1 MVGIYEKFRKL
12 FCNRSSHYTFR
23 PYQLRLKNG
32 EDNGSNFRKLS
43 INQINKDFMEPL
55 TLNPV
60 TDPVVTPLMPKKPF
74 PWATIIITTIA
85 ILSLTAA
92 IYLFIQNRTLTRQL
106 ATPLS
111 PSPTSSAD
119 PTA

>member
-1 MVGIYEKFRKL
+1 
-12 FCNRSSHYTFR
+12 
-23 PYQLRLKNG
+23 
-32 EDNGSNFRKLS
+32 
-43 INQINKDFMEPL
+43 MEPL

-92 IYLFIQNRTLTRQL
+92 IYLFIQNRTLPRQL

-119 PTA
+119 PTADWQTYTNTTYNFMYPVDYQIQTTGEGISLIKDI